1 MTENHI
7 ARSDENDAAGTCR
20 FDPQLTPR
28 FQTARLSASTGIVA
42 WFFALIFVRPRTRLA
57 FTFTDFI

>member
-1 MTENHI
+1 V
-7 ARSDENDAAGTCR
+7 S
-20 FDPQLTPR
+20 
-28 FQTARLSASTGIVA
+28 